1 MKKNILIYTHM
12 HEFSFVD
19 GGTVAQYNLARIL
32 EEYGQT
38 VRIYSRTGICIDNSL
53 FNKFYKDDFPID
65 DNCVV
70 IYCEGT
76 CGNPLCAKNV
86 VRWMLSEL
94 GQNIPYDMVHSWG
107 KNELVYYFNSEP
119 KFYYNQEKIGSIYKL
134 LTSLYINP
142 YAKQT
147 NYEERSGVCYTIRKA
162 YQIHKNGFQR
172 VHPPDSFEIVREHTQ
187 QQCIEFFNKYK
198 WFMCYDSLTFY
209 IVIAALCGCIPVIYK
224 VNSLSKQ
231 EWIQTTAAAEYCKSK
246 GLNNLYGIA
255 YDREDMEYAKDTIH
269 LVKDQWDDI
278 LKFNKEKTI
287 VSFINDI
294 NDFDNMQNTIDKN
307 YF

>member
-1 MKKNILIYTHM
+1 MTKNILIYTHM
-12 HEFSFVD
+12 REFSFVD

-32 EEYGQT
+32 DELGQT
-38 VRIYSRTGICIDNSL
+38 VRIYSSSGICIDNSL
-53 FNKFYKDDFPID
+53 FNKFYRNDFPID

-76 CGNPLCAKNV
+76 GGNPLNAKNV

-94 GQNIPYDMVHSWG
+94 GQNVPYEMVHSWG

-119 KFYYNQEKIGSIYKL
+119 KFYYNPEKLGSIYKFL
-134 LTSLYINP
+134 NSLYINP
-142 YAKQT
+142 CAKQI
-147 NYEERSGVCYTIRKA
+147 NFEERSGVCYTIRKA
-162 YQIHKNGFQR
+162 HQIHKSGFQM
-172 VHPPDSFEIVREHTQ
+172 VHPSNSFEITREHTQ

-198 WFMCYDSLTFY
+198 WVVCYDSLTFY
-209 IVIAALCGCIPVIYK
+209 VVIAALCGCIPVVYK
-224 VNSLSKQ
+224 VNGLSKQ

-246 GLNNLYGIA
+246 GLTNLYGIA
-255 YDREDMEYAKDTIH
+255 YGREDMEYAQDTIH
-269 LVKDQWDDI
+269 LVKEQWDDI
-278 LKFNKEKTI
+278 LEFNKEKTI

-294 NDFDNMQNTIDKN
+294 NDFDNMKNTIDKN